1 MKHPLGKFATP
12 ILLTAAFVVAGA
24 PVNNMAFDN
33 EQLRYSINWPSGLS
47 LGEAQ
52 LRATRLKPAPGTDA
66 AEKRLLEFDLDAAVP
81 SFAVSDR
88 YRSDA
93 SPDFCSVEFQKKV
106 THGRKK
112 TDEKTTFDSHAAT
125 ATRETVGGGK
135 SELKASSCS
144 HDALAF
150 LYYVRR
156 ELSQGR
162 IPPPQTVF
170 FGAAYEIRVE
180 FAGTQKIRIGE
191 TPVDADRL
199 TASVKGGSSDIT
211 FEVFFLKDA
220 ARTPAL
226 VRVPLALGTF
236 SMELV
241 R

>member
-1 MKHPLGKFATP
+1 MKHSFVKFGHA
-12 ILLTAAFVVAGA
+12 LLFAAAIAIAAA
-24 PVNNMAFDN
+24 PVGPPPFDN
-33 EQLRYSINWPSGLS
+33 ETLRYNINWPSGLS

-52 LRATRLKPAPGTDA
+52 LRATRSKPAADS

-81 SFAVSDR
+81 SFAVTDR

-93 SPDFCSVEFQKKV
+93 SADFCSMQFQKTA

-112 TDEKTTFDSHAAT
+112 TDEKTTFDSHAGT
-125 ATRETVGGGK
+125 ATRETKGGGK

-180 FAGTQKIRIGE
+180 FAGTQKIRIGD
-191 TPVDADRL
+191 TLVDADRL
-199 TASVKGGSSDIT
+199 TASVKGGSSDIS